1 MTKLKFGLTIP
12 QGWWSDLPT
21 NDPIKQY
28 EFSKKIS
35 RSADRLNF
43 YGLYAYDH
51 FIPHHEYNIN
61 NNFFECFTLLSSISS
76 ITKKIRLGQIVTCNS
91 YRNPALLAKVLS
103 TLDVISKGRVE
114 LGIGAGWYQ
123 NEYSSYGYNF
133 PSNVERIKQLDESI
147 SIIKAMWKYERASF
161 HGNYFSINEAICKPH
176 PIQKPYP
183 PIIVGGTGEKYL
195 LKIVAKHADIYNNP
209 FGSPADLRKKLIVL
223 KEHCHDLRKSYN
235 DIELSVLL
243 PCIIKESEK
252 DVLIEINKWK
262 KKNENISAFLER
274 KSGGYTIGTPE
285 KILLGLQ
292 QYIDLGITH
301 FILNFIGLED
311 YTLHLFDS
319 RVIKKL

>member
-1 MTKLKFGLTIP
+1 MLMKSIAFGTHLPVMEFIREQTTTKEELIRYAQRSEELGYDSLSVNDHLVFRTGWLDAISSLSAVAATTNKIKIGTSILNIVIRNPVICAKALTSIDILSSGRLFAGLGPGSYRGDYDACGIPFEDRWKRFSEALEVMHALWNDEAETKPSSVDYEGKYYKLKGVSI
-12 QGWWSDLPT
+12 
-21 NDPIKQY
+21 DPKPLQ
-28 EFSKKIS
+28 
-35 RSADRLNF
+35 
-43 YGLYAYDH
+43 
-51 FIPHHEYNIN
+51 
-61 NNFFECFTLLSSISS
+61 
-76 ITKKIRLGQIVTCNS
+76 
-91 YRNPALLAKVLS
+91 
-103 TLDVISKGRVE
+103 
-114 LGIGAGWYQ
+114 
-123 NEYSSYGYNF
+123 
-133 PSNVERIKQLDESI
+133 
-147 SIIKAMWKYERASF
+147 
-161 HGNYFSINEAICKPH
+161 KPH
-176 PIQKPYP
+176 P

-209 FGSPADLRKKLIVL
+209 FGSPADIRKKLTVL

-235 DIELSVLL
+235 NIELSVLL

-319 RVIKKL
+319 RVVKKL